1 MTTCVGG
8 RSAAELAT
16 ELADILAD
24 VLGVAVVETGAGF
37 FDELGAD
44 SLLMAKFCSRV
55 RKRADLPNVS
65 MKDVYRWTN
74 VAALAAGLA
83 ATAPPPT
90 AAAAPAALDSS
101 TALTAALSALIAEVL
116 ELDQVAADA
125 HFFDDLGADSLT
137 MAKFCSR
144 VRKRADLPNV
154 SMKDIYRDS
163 SVAALA
169 RTLNAGHAPAAPVV
183 AVVAGAP
190 VAPLEPPAPAQVRT
204 PAAPVG
210 RLQHFAI
217 GCAQLLLLLTL
228 PVVLAFVGV
237 LADNWMTDV
246 DGPWDAWFRAM
257 SVGAAG
263 VLASFAI
270 PVMFKWAL
278 IGRWKQTEIRVW
290 TWNYLRFWVVKSLVQ
305 KNPMIHLV
313 NGSPLM
319 SLYLRALG
327 AKVGRGTTIFMNT
340 VPVCTD
346 LLRIG
351 SDTVIRKDAVISG
364 YHAQAGVIRTGRIV
378 IGDHVVIGAKAVV
391 DIETRIGDEAQLG
404 HASVLMPGQMI
415 PNGEN
420 WGGCPAEPMT
430 ANFRTD
436 HELGRSGFRRALFS
450 TSQLVNLIVLTIPFG
465 LLVVSGM
472 FVLPDY
478 MPGQSWGDGTM
489 TGLGFY
495 EGALI
500 DSAAVF
506 FGVTA
511 VAFPLMV
518 LSARLLSL
526 YVRPGK
532 VYPLHGARHTALR
545 TLTRIT
551 NMKYYSAL
559 VADSSLVLHFLRVV
573 GYRLKPYVQT
583 GTNFGTVIH
592 DSPFGISV
600 GKNTVVADGLSITNA
615 EYSAS
620 SFRVSPTR
628 IGADNFLGNG
638 IVYPPDSRAGDNVLL
653 GTMVMVP
660 TDGPMREGIG
670 LLGSPAFEIPR
681 SVARDHGLAVVD
693 PAEVKRGLRRKNRHN
708 GISVVWFCVVRW
720 LALFGVF
727 VAAEGAGELYNS
739 IGNWSFA
746 VTDIGYG
753 VFLMLFYMA
762 VERAVTHYA
771 TLVPDGVSI
780 YDNKFWR
787 HERYWKIPNRGYVQ
801 FLAGTPLKPIFW
813 RMLGMKVGRQ
823 VFDDGAAF
831 PEKSFMTIGDFVTL
845 NLASGVQTHSQEDGA
860 FKSARSEVC
869 AGATLGVASFVHYG
883 TRIGA
888 GAVIAAGSFLMKG
901 EQVPD
906 GEHWGGNPAEPLDAA
921 VLPADE
927 LFAAPDRAVASIPAQ
942 RAGRSRL
949 VLAGYSL
956 ALGAAGAWV
965 TLDGAL
971 SGGYPVAWTGL
982 GAAAWLTGLLGL
994 AYAVGGEASRPATS
1008 HGPSAHQEPSI
1019 APAAARIAEVA
1030 TVPAKPAAK
1039 PAAAIRVAKAKARTK
1054 AARGPAIASR
1064 VAEAPTPVAAPAS
1077 IQPQA
1082 QAPAPVVAVP
1092 SAELPTY
1099 DLPTLDPST
1108 ITGASDAWARLSAQL
1123 DALED
1128 LRARWAAGEGGK

>member
-1 MTTCVGG
+1 VTTCVGG

-65 MKDVYRWTN
+65 MKDVYRWPS
-74 VAALAAGLA
+74 VAALAAALA
-83 ATAPPPT
+83 ATAPPPA
-90 AAAAPAALDSS
+90 AAAAPAALDPA
-101 TALTAALSALIAEVL
+101 TALTAALTALVAEVL
-116 ELDQVAADA
+116 ELDRVSADA

-169 RTLNAGHAPAAPVV
+169 RTLTAGHAPAAPVS
-183 AVVAGAP
+183 AV
-190 VAPLEPPAPAQVRT
+190 VAPLEPPAPAPVRT

-257 SVGAAG
+257 AVGAAG
-263 VLASFAI
+263 VVASFAI

-351 SDTVIRKDAVISG
+351 SNTVIRKDAVISG
-364 YHAQAGVIRTGRIV
+364 YHAHAGVIRTGRIV

-415 PNGEN
+415 PNGAS
-420 WGGCPAEPMT
+420 WGGCPAEPMA

-436 HELGRSGFRRALFS
+436 HELGRSGFRRALFG

-478 MPGQSWGDGTM
+478 MPGQSWGDGTL
-489 TGLGFY
+489 TAWGFY
-495 EGALI
+495 EGALV
-500 DSAAVF
+500 DAAAVF

-518 LSARLLSL
+518 LAARLLSL
-526 YVRPGK
+526 CVRPGK

-559 VADSSLVLHFLRVV
+559 VADSSLVLHFLRAV

-693 PAEVKRGLRRKNRHN
+693 PAELKRGLRRKNRHN
-708 GISVVWFCVVRW
+708 GISVVWFLVVRW
-720 LALFGVF
+720 LALFAVF
-727 VAAEGAGELYNS
+727 VAAEAAGELYNS

-762 VERAVTHYA
+762 VERAVTRYA

-813 RMLGMKVGRQ
+813 RMLGMKVGKQ

-869 AGATLGVASFVHYG
+869 AGATLGVGSFVHYG

-888 GAVIAAGSFLMKG
+888 GSVIAAGSFLMKG

-927 LFAAPDRAVASIPAQ
+927 LFTAPDRAAVASIPAQ

-994 AYAVGGEASRPATS
+994 VHATCAGVS
-1008 HGPSAHQEPSI
+1008 GHHEPST
-1019 APAAARIAEVA
+1019 ARNAVTSAEVAAPAVEPKPANPAAAS
-1030 TVPAKPAAK
+1030 K
-1039 PAAAIRVAKAKARTK
+1039 VAKAKARTK
-1054 AARGPAIASR
+1054 AARGPGIRTRA
-1064 VAEAPTPVAAPAS
+1064 AE
-1077 IQPQA
+1077 
-1082 QAPAPVVAVP
+1082 APAPVVPVP
-1092 SAELPTY
+1092 SAELPKY
-1099 DLPTLDPST
+1099 DLPTLGPST

-1128 LRARWAAGEGGK
+1128 LRVRWAAGEGGK